1 MAFTHT
7 KTPTFTHTHART
19 LGTDEGVVHGL
30 QLCWVEVCAV
40 EGEDLPER
48 LLGLLL
54 DCHHAVV
61 FRSVVG
67 LVLPRATDWARS
79 QHRKYET
86 EQASRDKWRELLLLL
101 ARPIGESHV
110 AVEAAR
116 SERSACFNR
125 DRTNTPTGAR
135 VQCAGCR

>member
-1 MAFTHT
+1 MGWCYRVRG
-7 KTPTFTHTHART
+7 KPRLRLGEEPTPY
-19 LGTDEGVVHGL
+19 G
-30 QLCWVEVCAV
+30 
-40 EGEDLPER
+40 
-48 LLGLLL
+48 
-54 DCHHAVV
+54 
-61 FRSVVG
+61 
-67 LVLPRATDWARS
+67 
-79 QHRKYET
+79 KYET

-125 DRTNTPTGAR
+125 DRTNTPTCAR